1 MAEREKLIL
10 EGDSRG
16 MTDAIKRGED
26 SFDRFQKSVRTA
38 VTTGGLAIAGRKIF
52 EIGASFVNAASD
64 ANEAASAFNT
74 TFGPAVADLSDELG
88 DFATMAGL
96 STGQMQQLL
105 SVTGNF
111 TVGLG
116 ATQDEA
122 AELSSRV
129 VRLAADVNSL
139 RNVEGGTTRVIN
151 ALNSALAGETE
162 ALKQVIGPISA
173 AEITTRALAET
184 GKDTADELTRL
195 ERANATL
202 ALSYERAGV
211 AVGDLERTQDS
222 FANQSRALQAE
233 LQNMREEVGAEL
245 LPALQGMLPT
255 IRDMIPAL
263 KDAALAGVALFEAA
277 EPLVALFGRNL
288 PEAIRGSIFLVQ
300 LFASPFSNAAANAKD
315 LSVAIQAVGD
325 QMDDG
330 ISGIDAYIN
339 GIIFLQDRGALTNEA
354 LEKLQAAT
362 GATAAEA
369 FAAAEI
375 IRNMGDET
383 GLTEGQI
390 RALEDALTFGLTKE
404 MTRFTEKT
412 RVSGR
417 RLREVGEET
426 RTVNLSFRDAEER
439 TLNWRM
445 EMDDLAEALDTARRR
460 QESLS
465 DVLMA
470 AADPVFAA
478 VDAMGNYKQLLED
491 VNEDGKVTAEEQLA
505 IAESLLTVQS
515 RLDALSGGAADEG
528 IVAIA
533 TALGVTVEE
542 VKTLLE
548 QLGILDGLEVTAVVN
563 VEGSEAGNIV
573 DSFTRRRRA
582 ADAGAFAR
590 GGVIPGSPGEPV
602 RATLHGGEI
611 VVPADGAG
619 ALPFNLQRALSAQLG
634 GGQGGAAG
642 GTTVVIENAVF
653 ELDVEGF
660 DLTQP
665 TEVRRMVR
673 AIGDAVTRTQNEGP
687 RRPSGAGI
695 G

>member
-10 EGDSRG
+10 EGDSRN

-74 TFGPAVADLSDELG
+74 TFGPAVANLSDELG

-173 AEITTRALAET
+173 AEITTRALADT
-184 GKDTADELTRL
+184 GKTAADELTRL

-202 ALSYERAGV
+202 SLSYERAGV

-245 LPALQGMLPT
+245 IPALQGMLPT
-255 IRDMIPAL
+255 IRDLIPAL
-263 KDAALAGVALFEAA
+263 KDAALAGVAIFEAM
-277 EPLVALFGRNL
+277 EPLISLFGRNL
-288 PEAIRGSIFLVQ
+288 PEAIRGSVFLVQ
-300 LFASPFSNAAANAKD
+300 LLASPFSDAAANGKD
-315 LSVAIQAVGD
+315 LSVAIQGVSD
-325 QMDDG
+325 QMADG
-330 ISGIDAYIN
+330 MSGIDAYIN
-339 GIIFLQDRGALTNEA
+339 GIIFLQERGSLTNEA

-369 FAAAEI
+369 FEAAAI
-375 IRNMGDET
+375 IREMGDET
-383 GLTEGQI
+383 GLTEGQM
-390 RALEDALTFGLTKE
+390 RALQDALTFGLSKE
-404 MTRFTEKT
+404 LTRFNDKT
-412 RVSGR
+412 QVTGR
-417 RLREVGEET
+417 RLREASENTNRLNIAFGDAGEGT
-426 RTVNLSFRDAEER
+426 RNYRQ
-439 TLNWRM
+439 
-445 EMDDLAEALDTARRR
+445 EMDDLAESLIEARDNHK
-460 QESLS
+460 SMT
-465 DVLMA
+465 DVLAA

-478 VDAMGNYKQLLED
+478 VDAMGNYRQLLED
-491 VNEDGKVTAEEQLA
+491 VAEDGTTTAEEQLA

-515 RLDALSGGAADEG
+515 RLDALSGGNAEEG

-533 TALGVTVEE
+533 TALGITVEE
-542 VKTLLE
+542 VKALLE

-563 VEGSEAGNIV
+563 VEEGAAGNIV
-573 DSFTRRRRA
+573 DSVTRRRRA
-582 ADAGAFAR
+582 VDAGAFAR
-590 GGVIPGSPGEPV
+590 GGIIPGSPGEPV

-611 VVPADGAG
+611 IVPADGAG
-619 ALPFNLQRALSAQLG
+619 SLPLDLQRALASQLG
-634 GGQGGAAG
+634 GGAGGGGGAP
-642 GTTVVIENAVF
+642 TVIIENAIF

-673 AIGDAVTRTQNEGP
+673 AIGDAVSRTQNEGP

-695 G
+695 A